1 MRWLL
6 RDRKARST
14 ETDETKTSKRKSSL
28 WLLCDC
34 VLVLSCILPYGS
46 HDFQCLLSW
55 MNSKI
60 SLRVLRKLS
69 FPLSSLGWKET
80 CSLLI
85 AQPHSPQRLA
95 VCSLL
100 LGFSVGCLCLPCSVP
115 WSFNSGPLGNQA
127 VCLFPPE
134 WKHSSVASIL
144 QEDFFHTAQLV
155 LHFKAV

>member
-6 RDRKARST
+6 RDGKVRST
-14 ETDETKTSKRKSSL
+14 ETNETKVSKRKSSL

-69 FPLSSLGWKET
+69 FPLLSLGWKET
-80 CSLLI
+80 CSLLT
-85 AQPHSPQRLA
+85 AQPNCTQRLA
-95 VCSLL
+95 VFSLL
-100 LGFSVGCLCLPCSVP
+100 VAFSVGCLYLPCPMP
-115 WSFNSGPLGNQA
+115 WSFISGPLGNLAFFLQSEST
-127 VCLFPPE
+127 VPCRRI
-134 WKHSSVASIL
+134 SSIL
-144 QEDFFHTAQLV
+144 PSLSCI
-155 LHFKAV
+155 